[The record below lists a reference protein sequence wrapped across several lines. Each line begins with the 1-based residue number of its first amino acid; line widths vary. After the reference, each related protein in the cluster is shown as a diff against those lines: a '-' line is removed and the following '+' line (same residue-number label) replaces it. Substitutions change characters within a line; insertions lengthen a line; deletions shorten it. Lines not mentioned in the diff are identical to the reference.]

1 MKFEKQMKM
10 DQQKY
15 QKEREQRNLK
25 IYKINRKYEQYLIE
39 RNNEHEMRMLQMEIE
54 RQKQKELGNHNRR
67 LMK

>member
-39 RNNEHEMRMLQMEIE
+39 RNKEHEMRM
-54 RQKQKELGNHNRR
+54 
-67 LMK
+67 